1 MKVLTERKGD
11 VTVLRLRGTLMGGPD
26 SQVFEEVLS
35 KAMGEGTS
43 RVLVDMSD
51 ISWVNSTGLGILIA
65 GHRTVAASG
74 GALKLLHVSKRIE
87 SILMVTKLNTLF
99 DNYDDEE
106 KAIASFA
113 S

>member
-11 VTVLRLRGTLMGGPD
+11 VMVLRLRGTLMGGPD
-26 SQVFEEVLS
+26 AQVFEDVLS
-35 KAMGEGTS
+35 KALAEGVS
-43 RVLVDMSD
+43 QVLVDMSD

-65 GHRTVAASG
+65 GHRTVGSSG

-99 DNYDDEE
+99 DSYDDEAH
-106 KAIASFA
+106 AIASFP

>member
-26 SQVFEEVLS
+26 SQVFEDVLTKTLEDGS
-35 KAMGEGTS
+35 S

-65 GHRTVAASG
+65 GHRMVSAGG

-99 DNYDDEE
+99 DSYDDEAQ
-106 KAIASFA
+106 AIASF
-113 S
+113 SS

>member
-26 SQVFEEVLS
+26 SQVFEDALSTVLE
-35 KAMGEGTS
+35 AGPG

-65 GHRTVAASG
+65 GHRKVSG
-74 GALKLLHVSKRIE
+74 GGGELKLLHVSKRIE

-99 DNYDDEE
+99 DSYDDEA
-106 KAIASFA
+106 KAIASFPP
-113 S
+113 